1 MSFHMAVIGFAAVF
15 LAMDLICE
23 YIERR
28 IQRRRSIW
36 RFGHPAFFQDLK
48 RTHFPEDLR

>member
-1 MSFHMAVIGFAAVF
+1 MSFFHALIWFVCVF
-15 LAMDLICE
+15 LVMDFICE
-23 YIERR
+23 YIEKR

-48 RTHFPEDLR
+48 RENYPEDLR